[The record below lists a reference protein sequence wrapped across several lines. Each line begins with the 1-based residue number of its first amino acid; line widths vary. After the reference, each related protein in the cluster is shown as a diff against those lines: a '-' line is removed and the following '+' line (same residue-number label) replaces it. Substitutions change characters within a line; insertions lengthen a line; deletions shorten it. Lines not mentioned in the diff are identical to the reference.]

1 MSVGSCALD
10 KDNSPISKKKK
21 KKRRQISL
29 LIKLLSSN

>member
-21 KKRRQISL
+21 RRQISL

>member
-21 KKRRQISL
+21 KRRQISL

>member
-21 KKRRQISL
+21 KKKADFLVNQVTV
-29 LIKLLSSN
+29 